1 MRTQRAL
8 VGVINYCRRHAWTV
22 VLISAALAALALG
35 YAAGHLGLSS
45 ETERLFA
52 ADLAWRQRAAAFKS
66 EFPQFQ
72 NLLVAVIDARE
83 PEAADF
89 TADQLTTA
97 LAADRTHFESVR
109 RPDGLPFFRTEG
121 LLFLDASKL
130 EATLDRIIDAQ
141 PFLGELAKDMSARGL
156 FAALSL
162 VAAGTEQQRAEFE
175 EANRTALLAFHNAI
189 AASLAG
195 DPHPLSW
202 ARLLAGDIA
211 EGAGPYKFVLA
222 QPRLDHARLEPGGA
236 ASRAMRSAASQ
247 LEFVKS
253 GDARVRITGSVALAD
268 EEFSTVAQGVVEGMI
283 ASVLLITLWLFLAV
297 RSLRLIVSILL
308 TLALGLTLTLAFAAI
323 AVGTLNLV
331 SVGFGILFVG
341 IAVDFAI
348 QFSVRYREM
357 RQMHADLAVAMAET
371 GRRAGGQIL
380 VAASATAAGFL
391 AFVPTDFRGVAELGL
406 IAGVGML
413 IAFICTVSF
422 LPALISLFRPSPDG
436 AEIGLTWARPL
447 DHLIRRLRRSLLVMF
462 GASAALGIALLARL
476 PFDANPL
483 HTKDATTEAMRTLED
498 LRESPLA
505 NPFTADIIAADAAR
519 AVIVSQRLRDL
530 SLVSGTL
537 SINSFVP
544 ADQPAKLA
552 LIADARNLLR
562 VTLEPKSTPESPKPE
577 EIRSAVRTALS
588 QIESKLSELP
598 RGWVIALLVDDLR
611 RLASAPDGVLHD
623 VDQSL
628 TRFLPMQLDRLRNA
642 LDASPVSLQSLPRE
656 LARDWLLPDGR
667 ARVQAVPKPEVRNS
681 EGLAKFV
688 ADVTAVAPDVTGS
701 APTVV
706 ATSTTIVDAFRTA
719 AIGALVAI
727 TVILMIA
734 LRRIVDAAL
743 VLAPL
748 LISALL
754 SVAVLVMIPLPLNYA
769 NIIVLPLLLGIGVS
783 FNIYFV
789 MNWRAGQKAILGSAT
804 ARAVLFSALTTGTA
818 FGSLALSR
826 HPGTASMGWLLLT
839 SLFFTLLAT
848 FVFLPALLATVPN
861 RRPVEHR
868 RDARGRR
875 S

>member
-1 MRTQRAL
+1 MRAQRAL
-8 VGVINYCRRHAWTV
+8 VAVIDYCRRHAWTV
-22 VLISAALAALALG
+22 VLTSAALAVLALG
-35 YAAGHLGLSS
+35 YAAGHLALSS
-45 ETERLFA
+45 ETDRLFA
-52 ADLAWRQRAAAFKS
+52 ADLPWRQRAAAFKS

-83 PEAADF
+83 PEAAEV

-97 LAADRTHFESVR
+97 LAADRTHFEAVR

-121 LLFLDASKL
+121 LLFLDTSKL

-141 PFLGELAKDMSARGL
+141 PFLGELTKDMSARGL

-162 VAAGTEQQRAEFE
+162 VAVGTEQQRADFE
-175 EANRTALLAFHNAI
+175 QANRTALLAFHNAI
-189 AASLAG
+189 AESLAG
-195 DPHPLSW
+195 DPHPMSW
-202 ARLLAGDIA
+202 TRLLAGDLA
-211 EGAGPYKFVLA
+211 DGAGPYKFVLA
-222 QPRLDHARLEPGGA
+222 QPRLDHTQLEPGGA
-236 ASRAMRSAASQ
+236 ASGAMRSAASE

-297 RSLRLIVSILL
+297 RSWRLIVPILL
-308 TLALGLTLTLAFAAI
+308 TLALGLALTLGFAAI
-323 AVGTLNLV
+323 AVRTLNLV
-331 SVGFGILFVG
+331 SVGFGILFIG

-357 RQMHADLAVAMAET
+357 RYMHRNLEIAMAET

-380 VAASATAAGFL
+380 VAAAATAAGFL

-406 IAGVGML
+406 IAGIGML
-413 IAFICTVSF
+413 IAFICTISF
-422 LPALISLFRPSPDG
+422 LPALISLFRPSSDG
-436 AEIGLTWARPL
+436 AEVGLAWAAPL
-447 DHLIRRLRRSLLVMF
+447 DILIRRVHGSLLVIF
-462 GASAALGIALLARL
+462 GASAALGIALLPRL

-505 NPFTADIIAADAAR
+505 NPFTADIMTANAAS

-530 SLVSGTL
+530 PLVSGIL

-562 VTLEPKSTPESPKPE
+562 VTLGSQSARESPDPD
-577 EIRSAVRTALS
+577 EIRSAVRAALS

-598 RGWVIALLVDDLR
+598 IESVLALLVDDLR
-611 RLASAPDGVLHD
+611 RLASSPGTVLHD

-628 TRFLPMQLDRLRNA
+628 TRFLPMQLDRLRDA
-642 LDASPVSLQSLPRE
+642 LNASPVSLQSLPPE
-656 LARDWLLPDGR
+656 LRRDWLLPDGR
-667 ARVQAVPKPEVRNS
+667 ARVQVVPKPEARNS

-688 ADVTAVAPDVTGS
+688 ADVTAVASDATGS

-719 AIGALVAI
+719 ATGALVAI
-727 TVILMIA
+727 TGILIIA
-734 LRRIVDAAL
+734 LRRIVDATL

-754 SVAVLVMIPLPLNYA
+754 TVTVLVVVPLPLNYA
-769 NIIVLPLLLGIGVS
+769 NIIVLPLLLGVGVS

-789 MNWRAGQKAILGSAT
+789 MNWRAGQSAILGSAT

-839 SLFFTLLAT
+839 SLSFTLLAS

-861 RRPVEHR
+861 RGPVEQ
-868 RDARGRR
+868 RDDAIERH